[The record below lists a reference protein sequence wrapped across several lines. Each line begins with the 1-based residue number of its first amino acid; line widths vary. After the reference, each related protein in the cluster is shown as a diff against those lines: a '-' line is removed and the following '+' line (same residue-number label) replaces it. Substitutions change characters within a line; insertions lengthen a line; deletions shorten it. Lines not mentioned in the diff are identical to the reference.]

1 MPALHDKVFALGGYI
16 KKSKQR
22 ILKLP
27 LAMKSREWF
36 TGLWMNINAKHH
48 ALSNS
53 KTILG

>member
-1 MPALHDKVFALGGYI
+1 VPALHDKVFALGGYI